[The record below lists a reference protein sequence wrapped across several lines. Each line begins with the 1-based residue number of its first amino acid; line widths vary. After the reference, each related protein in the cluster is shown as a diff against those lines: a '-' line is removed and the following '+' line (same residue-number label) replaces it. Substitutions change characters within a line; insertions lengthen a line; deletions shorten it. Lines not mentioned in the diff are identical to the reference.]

1 MADAPFS
8 GFHKK
13 TARRRLEAVAKHA
26 ALTKAEQGLL
36 WRSFD
41 SSPALPRRVLDG
53 MVENAIGGLTLP
65 LGVATNFLVNG
76 REVMVPM
83 AIEEPSVIAAASN
96 AAKMARAK
104 GGFAARASE
113 PIMIGQIHL
122 EGVKDPAG
130 AAEELLRRKWDL
142 LRAARDE
149 GSSLERA
156 GRGPVDLEVRSL
168 REGATAF
175 LSVHLLVDVG
185 DAMGANAVNTRCER
199 LARPLERLTGGK
211 ARLRILS
218 NLADRRL
225 AMARATFSAEA
236 LGGKRVVDHILTAY
250 KIAELDPY
258 RCATHNKGVMN
269 GIDAVA
275 LATGNDFRALEAGA
289 HAYAAKSGRYESLT
303 RYHKDRAGDLVGVIE
318 LPLAV
323 GTVGG
328 ATRVNPV
335 AQVAL
340 KILGVS
346 SAKELAEVMAAAG
359 LAQNLA
365 ALRALATEGIQA
377 GHMRLHRRLAG
388 R

>member
-1 MADAPFS
+1 MADSPFA
-8 GFHKK
+8 GFHKLP
-13 TARRRLEAVAKHA
+13 ARRRVELVSRHG
-26 ALTKAEQGLL
+26 ALNRKEQALL
-36 WRSFD
+36 WRTLSA
-41 SSPALPRRVLDG
+41 SPSLPRRILEG
-53 MVENAIGGLTLP
+53 MVENAIGGVTLP
-65 LGVATNFLVNG
+65 MGVATNFLINA
-76 REVMVPM
+76 REVLVPM

-96 AAKMARAK
+96 AAKMARGK
-104 GGFAARASE
+104 GGFSARASE
-113 PIMIGQIHL
+113 PIMIGQVHL

-130 AAEELLRRKWDL
+130 SAEEILRRKWDL

-156 GRGPVDLEVRSL
+156 GRGPIDLEVRSL
-168 REGATAF
+168 REGASAF
-175 LSVHLLVDVG
+175 LAVHLLVDVG

-225 AMARATFSAEA
+225 AMARATFAADA
-236 LGGKRVVDHILTAY
+236 LGGKRVVDHILSAVR
-250 KIAELDPY
+250 IAELDPY

-303 RYHKDRAGDLVGVIE
+303 RYHKDRAGDLVGLIE

-328 ATRVNPV
+328 ATRVSPT
-335 AQVAL
+335 AQLAL

-346 SAKELAEVMAAAG
+346 SAKELAEIMAAVG

-377 GHMRLHRRLAG
+377 GHMRLHRRLGG